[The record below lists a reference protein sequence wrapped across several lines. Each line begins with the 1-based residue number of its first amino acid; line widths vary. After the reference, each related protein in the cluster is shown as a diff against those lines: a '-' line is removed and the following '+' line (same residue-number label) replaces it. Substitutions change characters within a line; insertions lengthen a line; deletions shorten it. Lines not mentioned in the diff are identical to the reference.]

1 MSLAREVGESLKR
14 HAGKVVSRDADG
26 ELTGGQLLAAC
37 RAVAGRLE
45 SGKAGP
51 RVGLLLQNGAAYPAA
66 LVGTLW
72 SGRAAV
78 PLNHLLKPAE
88 LDFLCGDAGID
99 TVVVAEATAPLV
111 AGLGVRAVPVAELIE
126 YSQPGAAEP
135 AAADPDA
142 VAVMLYTSGTSGKP
156 KGVPLTHTNLL
167 SNARAL
173 IDRAKLTDAEVF
185 LGSLPMFHAFGLTG
199 SLLMPMLLG
208 AEANYQPRFHPERS
222 AATIAER
229 GVTVLIGVPAM
240 FGLLARTRGHD
251 DGLRGVRLPVSGGEA
266 LPSAYRDAYRQR
278 FGREVLEGYGL
289 TETSPVLAVNVPGE
303 NRPGTVGRPLPGVQV
318 RIVGEDGEIQVRGP
332 SVMKGYHN
340 RPEETAHAFT
350 ADGWFR
356 TGDMGQ
362 LDANGYLS
370 ITGRIKELI
379 IRAGEKIM
387 PREVEEVLGRCPGVR
402 EAAVIGEPDGD
413 RGEAVVAFV
422 VPGDDPPTPEAV
434 RDFCRA
440 HLAEF
445 KVPRR
450 VTIARDLPRGPTG
463 KILKRALKDW
473 KPVEPRP

>member
-1 MSLAREVGESLKR
+1 MSLAREVGESLRR
-14 HAGKVVSRDADG
+14 HAGKVVSRDADS
-26 ELTGGQLLAAC
+26 EFTGGQLLDAC
-37 RAVAGRLE
+37 RAAAGRLE
-45 SGKAGP
+45 AAKAGP
-51 RVGLLLQNGAAYPAA
+51 RVGLLLPNAAAYAAA

-72 SGRAAV
+72 SGRSAV
-78 PLNHLLKPAE
+78 LLNHLLKPAE
-88 LDFLCGDAGID
+88 LDFLCRDAAVD

-111 AGLGVRAVPVAELIE
+111 AGLGVYAIPITELVGFG
-126 YSQPGAAEP
+126 QPAGAEP
-135 AAADPDA
+135 VAADPDA

-167 SNARAL
+167 SNART
-173 IDRAKLTDAEVF
+173 IIERAGLSDAEVF

-199 SLLMPMLLG
+199 SMLMPLLLG
-208 AEANYQPRFHPERS
+208 AEATYQPRFLPERS
-222 AATIAER
+222 AAAIAER
-229 GVTVLIGVPAM
+229 GVTVLVGVPTM

-251 DGLRGVRLPVSGGEA
+251 EGLRGVRLPVSGGEA
-266 LPSAYRDAYRQR
+266 LPSAYRDGYRQR
-278 FGREVLEGYGL
+278 FGRDVMEGYGL
-289 TETSPVLAVNVPGE
+289 TETSPVLAVNIPGE
-303 NRPGTVGRPLPGVQV
+303 SRPGTVGRPLPGVQV
-318 RIVGEDGEIQVRGP
+318 RIAAEDGEIQVRGP
-332 SVMKGYHN
+332 NVMKGYHN

-362 LDANGYLS
+362 VDADGYLS

-422 VPGDDPPTPEAV
+422 VPGDEPPTPEAV

-473 KPVEPRP
+473 KPV